1 VYNLGKPGLL
11 TKHMTLGLTFNEL
24 RLRFSNP
31 RLTAEPTRAF
41 DGVVE
46 MLEFGQLEPLLLVPM
61 LENVRELRVDLDVI
75 STRVP
80 DQYVEMLRGLPV
92 RLRDVAR
99 AHGFAPLESAP
110 MAAGKGQ
117 LKGPPSPARAPFD
130 AARAKQHQNAWASYL
145 GMPVETVNSIGMKLA
160 LIPPGQFLMGSPEFE
175 EGRQSNE
182 MLHQV
187 RITKPFYLG
196 VYEVTQEEYN
206 LVVGS
211 NPSYFKGGKR
221 PVELVSWEQAVE
233 FCRKLSAKEGQ
244 EYRLPTEAEWEY
256 ACRAGTITPFS
267 FGTKLDWDQANCI
280 GNGPLFITGPSKRET
295 VRVGSYQPNGFGLCD
310 MHGNVWEWCAD
321 LFDEKYFAA
330 SPVDD
335 PPGPTEGSFRVF
347 RGSAW
352 DSNAW
357 ECRTAVRDHS
367 SDSWTFFNLG
377 FRVARA
383 VPRR

>member
-1 VYNLGKPGLL
+1 
-11 TKHMTLGLTFNEL
+11 
-24 RLRFSNP
+24 
-31 RLTAEPTRAF
+31 
-41 DGVVE
+41 
-46 MLEFGQLEPLLLVPM
+46 
-61 LENVRELRVDLDVI
+61 
-75 STRVP
+75 
-80 DQYVEMLRGLPV
+80 
-92 RLRDVAR
+92 
-99 AHGFAPLESAP
+99 
-110 MAAGKGQ
+110 
-117 LKGPPSPARAPFD
+117 
-130 AARAKQHQNAWASYL
+130 
-145 GMPVETVNSIGMKLA
+145 MPVETVNSIGMKLA